1 MGKDKDFIR
10 IRDTFRECADIMDE
24 MLELEKREENGEDV
38 KEEVERVMGRYMM
51 LLIEL
56 NSLSNS

>member
-1 MGKDKDFIR
+1 MGKDKDFMR
-10 IRDTFRECADIMDE
+10 IRDTFRECADIMDK

-38 KEEVERVMGRYMM
+38 KEEVERVMGRYMI